1 MITKFMGVQ
10 GFTWFVG
17 TVEDNNDPKQLG
29 RVKVRCHGYHS
40 ADSGE
45 LLTDHLPWST
55 VLQPTNSAGTRGSGI
70 SPVGIQVGTEVVG
83 FFADG
88 STAQYPIVF
97 GVLGGINN
105 SGPQGTLSESA
116 LRDRIESPS
125 PSDVAA
131 TSVISGQ
138 LGLLTPS
145 QFQELKSTLGFRESN
160 NNYSAEN
167 TLGYVGK
174 YQFGIPALYE
184 GGYVNVRSAPSG
196 KQKEL
201 LNNPSTWTGKNGINS
216 KQAWF
221 NNGPEQER
229 ACDEYTTTQ
238 YSRLIRNGTLT
249 PSSTPRTVAGYI
261 AVSHLLGPT
270 GALRYKTTGVG
281 NDAFGASGNQYFR
294 IGFNSITDEQP
305 KVT

>member
-40 ADSGE
+40 PDKSE
-45 LLTDHLPWST
+45 LLTEHLPWAT
-55 VLQPTNSAGTRGSGI
+55 VLQPTNSAGTRGGGV

-83 FFADG
+83 FFADN
-88 STAQYPIVF
+88 STAQYPIIF
-97 GVLGGINN
+97 GVLGGVNN
-105 SGPQGTLSESA
+105 TGPQGTLTDSE
-116 LRDRIESPS
+116 LRNRLTNPDPS
-125 PSDVAA
+125 EVAA
-131 TSVISGQ
+131 TSVTPGQ

-145 QFQELKSTLGFRESN
+145 QFQELKSTLGKRESN

-167 TLGYVGK
+167 TLGYIGK

-184 GGYVNVRSAPSG
+184 GGYVNIRSAPAG
-196 KQKEL
+196 KQKEY
-201 LNNPSTWTGKNGINS
+201 LNNPSNWTGKNGISN
-216 KQAWF
+216 KQTWF

-229 ACDEYTTTQ
+229 ACDEFTQ
-238 YSRLIRNGTLT
+238 RTYAQLIRNGTLN
-249 PSSTPRTVAGYI
+249 PSSPPRVVSGYLAVA
-261 AVSHLLGPT
+261 HLLGPT
-270 GALRYKTTGVG
+270 GALRYKTTGSG
-281 NDAFGASGNQYFR
+281 SDAYGASGNQYFR